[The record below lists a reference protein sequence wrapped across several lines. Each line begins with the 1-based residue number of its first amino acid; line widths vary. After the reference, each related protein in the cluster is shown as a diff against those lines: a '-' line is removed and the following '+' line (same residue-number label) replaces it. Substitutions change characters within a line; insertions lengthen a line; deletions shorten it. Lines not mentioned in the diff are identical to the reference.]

1 MAQRLPIIAVL
12 GGGQGAVPQGSP
24 SYELAVCVGDHLARS
39 GAILLCG
46 GGNGIM
52 EAASKGAKKAGGK
65 VLAIMPSSSP
75 EQRRANPYVDEALY
89 TGLGDGRNFLTA
101 GLPDA
106 AIAMAG
112 EAGTLSEIGLALKLK
127 TPLVLC
133 DAWQYLVPHLTG
145 LFYVDDAASAV
156 AVARSQLPLE
166 HGYLT
171 APVRTREMPAQEET
185 MRAFAQTVLKWSR
198 QK

>member
-12 GGGQGAVPQGSP
+12 GGGQGSVPQGSP
-24 SYELAVCVGDHLARS
+24 PYELAVRVGDHLARS

-112 EAGTLSEIGLALKLK
+112 EAGTLSEIGLALKLE

-133 DAWQYLVPHLTG
+133 DAWQYLVPHLRG
-145 LFYVDDAASAV
+145 LLYVDDAASAV
-156 AVARSQLPLE
+156 AAARSQLPLE
-166 HGYLT
+166 RGYLT
-171 APVRTREMPAQEET
+171 GPVRTREMPAQEENI
-185 MRAFAQTVLKWSR
+185 RAFVQTVLKWSR
-198 QK
+198 